1 MIKVFSSIIFILIF
15 YCQSVSG
22 QIPAAEVKDSS
33 KNIAVDNSL
42 HSGKWALQFA
52 IGSNFTLYNF
62 DGLSISLK
70 RHFSSKFGLRLGL
83 SGSYYNDE
91 TDLDSVSYTSNT
103 SNKKSVIINLIAFY
117 YLNPNK
123 PFNIYL
129 YSGGLY
135 SYSYEFI
142 KTYDQYYDYERW
154 NTGLLIGAGAEYF
167 IFKEFSIF
175 AEYSYKFTFGEL
187 TSRNDYYFDPY
198 PESVEKRNITDFSSD
213 PAKFGISVYF

>member
-1 MIKVFSSIIFILIF
+1 MIKFFSSLNFILII

-22 QIPAAEVKDSS
+22 QMPAAEVNDSS
-33 KNIAVDNSL
+33 KSNNVENSL
-42 HSGKWALQFA
+42 HPGSWAIQFA

-70 RHFSSKFGLRLGL
+70 RHFSSNFGLRLGI
-83 SGSYYNDE
+83 SGSYYNDD
-91 TDLDSVSYTSNT
+91 TDIDTSFYTANS
-103 SNKKSVIINLIAFY
+103 KSFNVNLIALY
-117 YLNPNK
+117 YLNPKK

-135 SYSYEFI
+135 SYSYEFNRVYEQFSDI
-142 KTYDQYYDYERW
+142 KNW

-175 AEYSYKFTFGEL
+175 AEYNYKFTFGKLE
-187 TSRNDYYFDPY
+187 RRYDYYFDPY
-198 PESVEKRNITDFSSD
+198 PETVEKRTITDFSSD